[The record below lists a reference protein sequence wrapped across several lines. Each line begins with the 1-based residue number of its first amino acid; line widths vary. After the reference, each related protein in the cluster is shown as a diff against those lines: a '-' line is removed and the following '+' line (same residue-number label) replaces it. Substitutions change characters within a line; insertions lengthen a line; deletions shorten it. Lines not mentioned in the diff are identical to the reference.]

1 MAFKG
6 PQFGA
11 SWRASPV
18 CGEGSGGIEWAISG
32 FFLCG
37 SFAQYGLA
45 CRSFEAVPLV
55 DGTNEQRRRSAAD
68 VEVRGVAVVQRP
80 NMAICSFQSIGR
92 SALRSDAAF
101 MDVG

>member
-45 CRSFEAVPLV
+45 RRWSEAFPVV
-55 DGTNEQRRRSAAD
+55 DGANEQRRRSAA
-68 VEVRGVAVVQRP
+68 EVWERGVVQVHRP